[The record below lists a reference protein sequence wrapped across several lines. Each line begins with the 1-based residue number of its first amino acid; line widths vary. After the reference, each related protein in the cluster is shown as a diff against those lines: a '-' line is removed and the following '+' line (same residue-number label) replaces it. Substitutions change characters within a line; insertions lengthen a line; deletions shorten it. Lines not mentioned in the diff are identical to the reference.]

1 MRPPRTDTLL
11 AIAVFLLLL
20 RFRLTF
26 AQQQCDMTAVVGD
39 TVTIPLGGGPHPKD
53 LKNLVWKHETG
64 TGSLTAFRRSGG
76 RVSRGTGRDV
86 TGDGS
91 LVLRDVQMSHSGQY
105 SARVANTDG
114 VRPVTVTLC
123 VTKPV
128 YGLLGADVELDP
140 DVSETLFDISWQRGR
155 YIVAM
160 WYRDIEYS
168 YYGRCETGEQCDLN
182 NSTGVLVMKGLK
194 AEDEGRYLAEINGKT
209 PLTGL
214 DLIPLKPVSKPSVTT
229 SCNETQC
236 ILTCVGE
243 ETKHTK
249 YSWKEDNETVKEGNT
264 LTVEKSGEQSKSY
277 TCVFSNPK
285 SEEHSDPLTE
295 MDLFPDPV
303 SKPSVTT
310 SCSWTHC
317 ILTCV
322 GEETKHTK
330 YSWKENNETVK
341 EGNTLTVEKSGE
353 QSKSYTCVF
362 SNPKSEEH
370 SDPLTQ
376 MDLFPAKG
384 SSAGPITGSVCGWVV
399 LFTVLVAGALIY

>member
-1 MRPPRTDTLL
+1 M
-11 AIAVFLLLL
+11 
-20 RFRLTF
+20 
-26 AQQQCDMTAVVGD
+26 
-39 TVTIPLGGGPHPKD
+39 D
-53 LKNLVWKHETG
+53 LFPE
-64 TGSLTAFRRSGG
+64 
-76 RVSRGTGRDV
+76 
-86 TGDGS
+86 
-91 LVLRDVQMSHSGQY
+91 
-105 SARVANTDG
+105 
-114 VRPVTVTLC
+114 
-123 VTKPV
+123 
-128 YGLLGADVELDP
+128 
-140 DVSETLFDISWQRGR
+140 
-155 YIVAM
+155 
-160 WYRDIEYS
+160 
-168 YYGRCETGEQCDLN
+168 
-182 NSTGVLVMKGLK
+182 
-194 AEDEGRYLAEINGKT
+194 
-209 PLTGL
+209 
-214 DLIPLKPVSKPSVTT
+214 PVSKPIVTT

-236 ILTCVGE
+236 LLVCVGE

-249 YSWKEDNETVKEGNT
+249 YSWKENDETVKEGNT

-384 SSAGPITGSVCGWVV
+384 SSAGPITGVNLPEEKRSEFYAEVK
-399 LFTVLVAGALIY
+399 TVYQNVQELQSYAARFMDICT

>member
-1 MRPPRTDTLL
+1 
-11 AIAVFLLLL
+11 
-20 RFRLTF
+20 
-26 AQQQCDMTAVVGD
+26 
-39 TVTIPLGGGPHPKD
+39 
-53 LKNLVWKHETG
+53 
-64 TGSLTAFRRSGG
+64 
-76 RVSRGTGRDV
+76 
-86 TGDGS
+86 
-91 LVLRDVQMSHSGQY
+91 MSHSGQY

-155 YIVAM
+155 YFVAM
-160 WYRDIEYS
+160 WNRDIAEHD

-194 AEDEGRYLAEINGKT
+194 AEDEGRYLAKINRKT
-209 PLTGL
+209 PLMGL
-214 DLIPLKPVSKPSVTT
+214 DLIPLKPVSKPNVTT
-229 SCNETQC
+229 SCNETQ
-236 ILTCVGE
+236 
-243 ETKHTK
+243 
-249 YSWKEDNETVKEGNT
+249 
-264 LTVEKSGEQSKSY
+264 
-277 TCVFSNPK
+277 
-285 SEEHSDPLTE
+285 
-295 MDLFPDPV
+295 
-303 SKPSVTT
+303 
-310 SCSWTHC
+310 C

-370 SDPLTQ
+370 SDPLTE
-376 MDLFPAKG
+376 MDLFPAHVCFKLQG
-384 SSAGPITGSVCGWVV
+384 SPTCSRAAAVLPLVALVAAAALAAGIYFRRKLFSA
-399 LFTVLVAGALIY
+399 VLVLYPWRNDSPGQWRACLQASNMCSDTDW